1 MSLGSLALKV
11 RQKYEHGFQVA
22 HYRDQVRS
30 HILDTKPI
38 ENTTDRTCEIHV
50 FTCAKDWLNLVWT
63 LKTFYYYSNR
73 HYALCIHDDGTLSDS
88 ARITLKHHFPNARL
102 IDRPSADERIFAY
115 LASHPRC
122 LKFRKSNHLSPKLFD
137 FPAYLE
143 SDRMLLLDSDILFFR
158 RTKGATA
165 TH

>member
-22 HYRDQVRS
+22 HFRDTVRLR
-30 HILDTKPI
+30 ILDTKPV

-73 HYALCIHDDGTLSDS
+73 QYALCIHDDGTLTDSDL
-88 ARITLKHHFPNARL
+88 ATLKHHFPQGTSYR
-102 IDRPSADERIFAY
+102 
-115 LASHPRC
+115 
-122 LKFRKSNHLSPKLFD
+122 SPCC
-137 FPAYLE
+137 
-143 SDRMLLLDSDILFFR
+143 R
-158 RTKGATA
+158 
-165 TH
+165 